1 MRPTNLHEAQAAIE
15 AILFAASFPLSVK
28 DIAAAIQVDEDTT
41 AKLLRTLRDRHSGKE
56 SGIVLSDVD
65 GSFILMSRPEYAPF
79 VENLSVRQRPA
90 PLSPASIETLSI
102 IAYRQPVTRGEID
115 RIRGVSSDSSI
126 ATLTERGLIAEAG
139 RRNSVGRPVLYG
151 TTREFLM
158 HLGLTSLSDLPPLP
172 ESEDQ

>member
-1 MRPTNLHEAQAAIE
+1 VREL
-15 AILFAASFPLSVK
+15 
-28 DIAAAIQVDEDTT
+28 AAAIQIDEDTT
-41 AKLLRTLRDRHSGKE
+41 AKLLRELQDRHSCRE
-56 SGIVLSDVD
+56 SGIVVSKVD
-65 GSFILMSRPEYAPF
+65 GSFILMSRPEYAHF
-79 VENLSVRQRPA
+79 VENLSARQRPA

-126 ATLTERGLIAEAG
+126 ATLSERGLIAEVG

-151 TTREFLM
+151 TTPEFLM
-158 HLGLTSLSDLPPLP
+158 YLGLASLSDLPPLP

>member
-1 MRPTNLHEAQAAIE
+1 MPQTNLHEAQAAIE
-15 AILFAASFPLSVK
+15 AILFAAAFPLSVK
-28 DIAAAIQVDEDTT
+28 DLAAAIQIDEDTT
-41 AKLLRTLRDRHSGKE
+41 AKLLRELGDRHSVPE
-56 SGIVLSDVD
+56 SGIVLSKLD

-79 VENLSVRQRPA
+79 VENLSARQRPA

-102 IAYRQPVTRGEID
+102 IAYRQPVTRGEIE

-126 ATLTERGLIAEAG
+126 ATLSERGLIAEVG

-151 TTREFLM
+151 TTPEFLM
-158 HLGLTSLSDLPPLP
+158 YLGLTSLSDLPPLL

>member
-1 MRPTNLHEAQAAIE
+1 MCPTNPHEAQAAVE
-15 AILFAASFPLSVK
+15 AILFAASFPLGLK
-28 DIAAAIQVDEDTT
+28 DIAAAIQVDEDTA
-41 AKLLRTLRDRHSGKE
+41 AKLLRTLQDRYSRKD

-65 GSFILMSRPEYAPF
+65 GSFILTSRPEYAPYI
-79 VENLSVRQRPA
+79 ENLSARQRPA

-126 ATLTERGLIAEAG
+126 ATLTERGLIAEVG

-151 TTREFLM
+151 TKREFLM
-158 HLGLTSLSDLPPLP
+158 YLGITSLSDLPPLP

>member
-1 MRPTNLHEAQAAIE
+1 MSLTNLYEAQAALE

-28 DIAAAIQVDEDTT
+28 DLAAAIQIDEGTT
-41 AKLLRTLRDRHSGKE
+41 AKLLGELGDRYSGRE
-56 SGIVLSDVD
+56 SGIVLSQVD

-79 VENLSVRQRPA
+79 VENLSARARPT

-102 IAYRQPVTRGEID
+102 VAYRQPVTRGEID
-115 RIRGVSSDSSI
+115 RVRGVSSDSSI
-126 ATLTERGLIAEAG
+126 TTLTERGLIAEVG

-158 HLGLTSLSDLPPLP
+158 YLGLTSLSDLPPLP
-172 ESEDQ
+172 ESEEE

>member
-15 AILFAASFPLSVK
+15 AILFAAYFPLSVK
-28 DIAAAIQVDEDTT
+28 DIAAAIQVDQDTT
-41 AKLLRTLRDRHSGKE
+41 AKLLRTLQDRHSRKE

-65 GSFILMSRPEYAPF
+65 GSFVLMSRPEDAPF
-79 VENLSVRQRPA
+79 IENLSARQRPA

-126 ATLTERGLIAEAG
+126 ATLTSAASSPSRQAQQ
-139 RRNSVGRPVLYG
+139 RGRPVLCG
-151 TTREFLM
+151 TTPEFLM
-158 HLGLTSLSDLPPLP
+158 YLGLASLSDLPPLP

>member
-1 MRPTNLHEAQAAIE
+1 MCPTNPHEAQAAVE
-15 AILFAASFPLSVK
+15 AILFAASFPLGLK
-28 DIAAAIQVDEDTT
+28 DIAAAIQVDEDTA
-41 AKLLRTLRDRHSGKE
+41 AKLLRTLQDRYSRKD

-65 GSFILMSRPEYAPF
+65 GSFILTSRPEYAPYM
-79 VENLSVRQRPA
+79 ENLSARQRPA

-126 ATLTERGLIAEAG
+126 ATLTERGLIAEVG

-158 HLGLTSLSDLPPLP
+158 YLGITSLSDLPPLP

>member
-1 MRPTNLHEAQAAIE
+1 MRPTNLYEAQAAIE
-15 AILFAASFPLSVK
+15 AILFAAYFPLSVK
-28 DIAAAIQVDEDTT
+28 DIAAAIQVDQDTT
-41 AKLLRTLRDRHSGKE
+41 AKLLRTLQDRHSRKE

-65 GSFILMSRPEYAPF
+65 GSFVLMSRPEYAPF
-79 VENLSVRQRPA
+79 IENLSARQRPA
-90 PLSPASIETLSI
+90 PLSPASMETLSI

-126 ATLTERGLIAEAG
+126 ATLTERGLIAEVG

-151 TTREFLM
+151 TTPEFLM
-158 HLGLTSLSDLPPLP
+158 YLGLASLSDLPPLP

>member
-1 MRPTNLHEAQAAIE
+1 MCPTNPHEAQAAVE
-15 AILFAASFPLSVK
+15 AILFAASFPLGLK
-28 DIAAAIQVDEDTT
+28 DIAAAIQVDEDTA
-41 AKLLRTLRDRHSGKE
+41 AKLLRTLQDRYSRKD

-65 GSFILMSRPEYAPF
+65 GSFILTSRPEYAPYI
-79 VENLSVRQRPA
+79 ENLSARQRPA

-126 ATLTERGLIAEAG
+126 ATLSERGLIAEVG

-158 HLGLTSLSDLPPLP
+158 YLGITSLSDLPPLP